1 MNKLNDLKARGFM
14 LEGTTYVR
22 LDDVMKL
29 IKKFDDEISSLKN
42 TPKVCLKDTEGNIA
56 DWKQSP

>member
-1 MNKLNDLKARGFM
+1 M